1 MAFLPQNDTGTVD
14 NANSH
19 VTYAAFLAYHLD
31 RGKDYSD
38 TEDYP
43 QATVEA
49 ALIRATDYQNNKY
62 KYVGWKV
69 SSTQGTQFP
78 RYYIYDPND
87 PEANYLEVIPEPVK
101 IDCCE
106 LAAYMIDNAILTLYG
121 DITANNS
128 DIKTKK
134 SKVDVIEK
142 TIEYFGAIDYNSLVV
157 GNAQN
162 VLNCGYLV
170 IQSGLY
176 L

>member
-1 MAFLPQNDTGTVD
+1 MAFLAQNDTGTVD

-31 RGKDYSD
+31 RGTDYSNID
-38 TEDYP
+38 DYP

-62 KYVGWKV
+62 KYIGWKV

-78 RYYIYDPND
+78 RYYLYDPND
-87 PEANYLEVIPEPVK
+87 PTGAYLQVIPEPVK
-101 IDCCE
+101 IDCYE
-106 LAAYMIDNAILTLYG
+106 LAAYMIDNAILTIYG
-121 DITANNS
+121 DISAASS
-128 DIKTKK
+128 DIKMKK
-134 SKVDVIEK
+134 TKVDVLEK
-142 TIEYFGAIDYNSLVV
+142 VIEYFGSIDYDSLVV

-162 VLNCGYLV
+162 VINCGWLV
-170 IQSGLY
+170 IQSGIY